1 MKYSILLFITLIA
14 LRFFGA
20 ISIPGFV
27 ILLLIGF
34 LSYKNV
40 RIDSLFRWQ
49 VILLIIL
56 CIVSAFTCN
65 YFRHQAVLKTL
76 VQSSH
81 YIMLFCYFFFISKKI
96 QVWQLEKLIYNL
108 SIMFIVCYLLQYFLY
123 PYGVVLFPDAE
134 TQYSDEVRIRL
145 NGQNICSLGF
155 LFAINKYLIKGERK
169 YLFLTLF
176 SFFTM
181 FLWGFRTI
189 TFSCVFFAFLLF
201 YKIRGGGYIIKI
213 LPLLLLLSIVLLQIP
228 LISEKVAFLLER
240 QNEGQTFANDDY
252 IRVILINYFYEEH
265 FLSNWEMFW
274 GSGLP
279 ADSSYG
285 LYINSLGERGL
296 HWNDMGL
303 LGLSWILGIPATLT
317 MIWYA
322 LKAGFTKMP
331 KEYAYLP
338 LWFLF
343 LLLIGFTTAEFIRIG
358 NFVPQ
363 AIALSLIAKIY
374 AINKSMS

>member
-1 MKYSILLFITLIA
+1 MKYSILLFITLIT

-20 ISIPGFV
+20 FPIPGYLIF
-27 ILLLIGF
+27 LLVGV
-34 LSYKNV
+34 LSYKNMMV
-40 RIDSLFRWQ
+40 SSFFRWQ

-56 CIVSAFTCN
+56 CVISAFTCN
-65 YFRHQAVLKTL
+65 YFRHQTVLQTF

-81 YIMLFCYFFFISKKI
+81 YIMLFCYFFFVSKNI

-108 SIMFIVCYLLQYFLY
+108 SIIFIVCYLLQYFLY

-155 LFAINKYLIKGERK
+155 LFAINKFLLKGERK
-169 YLFLTLF
+169 YLFLALF

-189 TFSCVFFAFLLF
+189 TFSCVLFAFLLF

-213 LPLLLLLSIVLLQIP
+213 LPILLLLSILLLQIP
-228 LISEKVAFLLER
+228 LISEKVSFLLER
-240 QNEGQTFANDDY
+240 QKEGQTFANDDY
-252 IRVILINYFYEEH
+252 IRVILINYFYEDH
-265 FLSNWEMFW
+265 FLSNWEMFL
-274 GSGLP
+274 GSGIP
-279 ADSSYG
+279 ADSPYGSYMS
-285 LYINSLGERGL
+285 NLGERGL

-331 KEYAYLP
+331 KEYIYLP

-363 AIALSLIAKIY
+363 AIVLALIAKIHV
-374 AINKSMS
+374 IKKTV